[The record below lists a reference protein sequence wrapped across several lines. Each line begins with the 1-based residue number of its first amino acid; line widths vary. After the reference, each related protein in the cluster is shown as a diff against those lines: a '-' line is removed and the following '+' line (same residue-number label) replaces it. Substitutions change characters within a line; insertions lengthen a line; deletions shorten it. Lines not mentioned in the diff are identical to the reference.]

1 MKTDSPFFIPSTPEK
16 EDFMVE
22 KAEEKKDQETTEE
35 EVTQLSDE
43 ELKEK
48 TAQAKSGAGEKKETI
63 KPEVKPEKIEVSPK
77 PKGDEKPE
85 VKIELSAEEKI
96 RKQVEDKEAFIQKQ
110 AQEIGNLRKKVK
122 EFESPHEDAKTRER
136 LKEKFSEDPL
146 AATEE
151 AIFDIE
157 TRKGKQRD
165 LIKSLIPNLE
175 EIKEDIAVLVRE
187 EGSESEEAI
196 SLFLANPYV
205 ADPVKLR
212 YWAALAMHKKDK
224 ETLSKQVEDL
234 KGQLQTT
241 GKDVLKKIEKA
252 AQETKTLTAK
262 TGAEAEEETTTLTE
276 EQISYLSDEELKR
289 LTKKTVSQR
298 T

>member
-1 MKTDSPFFIPSTPEK
+1 
-16 EDFMVE
+16 MVE
-22 KAEEKKDQETTEE
+22 KAEEKDQETTEE
-35 EVTQLSDE
+35 EVAQLSDD
-43 ELKEK
+43 ELKK
-48 TAQAKSGAGEKKETI
+48 AVVQAKSGAGKEEKP
-63 KPEVKPEKIEVSPK
+63 KPEVKPEKTEVSPK

-85 VKIELSAEEKI
+85 VKSELSAEEKI

-122 EFESPHEDAKTRER
+122 EFEIPHEDARTRER

-165 LIKSLIPNLE
+165 LIKSLIPNIE

>member
-1 MKTDSPFFIPSTPEK
+1 M
-16 EDFMVE
+16 
-22 KAEEKKDQETTEE
+22 EEKVEEKDQKTTEE

-43 ELKEK
+43 ELKK
-48 TAQAKSGAGEKKETI
+48 AVVQAKSGAGKEGT
-63 KPEVKPEKIEVSPK
+63 EGK
-77 PKGDEKPE
+77 PKGEIE
-85 VKIELSAEEKI
+85 SSEKIELSPKEKI
-96 RKQVEDKEAFIQKQ
+96 AKQVKDKEEFAELQKTEMDTLKKKVQEQEGLIQQ
-110 AQEIGNLRKKVK
+110 RAQEIGNLRKKVR
-122 EFESPHEDAKTRER
+122 EFEIPHEDAKTRER

-146 AATEE
+146 GATEE

-175 EIKEDIAVLVRE
+175 EIKEDIATLVRE

-224 ETLSKQVEDL
+224 ETLTKQVEDL
-234 KGQLQTT
+234 KGQLQTS

-276 EQISYLSDEELKR
+276 EQISYLSDEELKK
-289 LTKKTVSQR
+289 LMKKTVSQR
-298 T
+298 A

>member
-1 MKTDSPFFIPSTPEK
+1 MADV
-16 EDFMVE
+16 ED
-22 KAEEKKDQETTEE
+22 KDQETTEE
-35 EVTQLSDE
+35 EVTQLSDD
-43 ELKEK
+43 ELKK
-48 TAQAKSGAGEKKETI
+48 AVVQAKSSAGKEKETI
-63 KPEVKPEKIEVSPK
+63 KPEEKAETKVSSEKKEDKKIEVK
-77 PKGDEKPE
+77 TD
-85 VKIELSAEEKI
+85 LSAEEKI
-96 RKQVEDKEAFIQKQ
+96 KKQVEDKEAFIQKQ
-110 AQEIGNLRKKVK
+110 AQEIGNLRKKVR
-122 EFESPHEDAKTRER
+122 EFEIPHEDAKTRER
-136 LKEKFSEDPL
+136 IKEKFSEDPL
-146 AATEE
+146 GATEE

-175 EIKEDIAVLVRE
+175 EIKEDIAALVKE

-212 YWAALAMHKKDK
+212 YWAALATHKKDK
-224 ETLSKQVEDL
+224 ETLTKQVEDL

-262 TGAEAEEETTTLTE
+262 TGAEAEEETTSITE
-276 EQISYLSDEELKR
+276 GQISQLSDEELKQ
-289 LTKKTVSQR
+289 LTKKTMSKR
-298 T
+298 A